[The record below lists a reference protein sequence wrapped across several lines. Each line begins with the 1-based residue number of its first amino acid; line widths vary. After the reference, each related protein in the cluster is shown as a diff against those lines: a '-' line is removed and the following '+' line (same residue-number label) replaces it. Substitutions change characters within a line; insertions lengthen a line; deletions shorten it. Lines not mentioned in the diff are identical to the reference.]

1 MSANGVKV
9 VLGGSMI
16 SDWSSEVKEEYV
28 RIIKEN
34 QLWDVDTSII
44 YPQSEAVLGKLQG
57 TLPIRVH
64 TKTPGFKKGLLKRDI
79 ILKAARES
87 QSNVPEIDLYFLQTP
102 DPDTPMEE
110 YVGAVADLHKE
121 GIFKRFGL
129 SNFSAEETQQV
140 YDLCEK
146 NGWISP
152 TVYSGQYSAIARI
165 SEEDLFPV
173 LRKLN
178 ISFWVYWPLAAGFLA
193 KPFESFNLPGSE
205 GFGPGR
211 FSQSNFFGGM
221 FNSIFNKPKL
231 LEGLKL
237 WGEVAKDEGI
247 TPAELA
253 YRWLHYHSILKEG
266 DAVIVGSSR
275 PEQLESTLSGIAKGP
290 LKASSVNK
298 IEEVWKIARDDAPD
312 CKPQYLSF

>member
-34 QLWDVDTSII
+34 ELWDVDTSII

-79 ILKAARES
+79 IFEAARES
-87 QSNVPEIDLYFLQTP
+87 QSNVPDIDLYFLQTP

-121 GIFKRFGL
+121 GMFKRFRL

-140 YDLCEK
+140 YDLCKK
-146 NGWISP
+146 NGWILP

-173 LRKLN
+173 LRKLK

-211 FSQSNFFGGM
+211 FAQSNFFGGM

-253 YRWLHYHSILKEG
+253 YRWLHYHSILEEG

-290 LKASSVNK
+290 LKATSVDK
-298 IEEVWKIARDDAPD
+298 IEQVWKIARDDAPD

>member
-1 MSANGVKV
+1 MSANGIRV
-9 VLGGSMI
+9 VLGGSQI
-16 SDWSSEVKEEYV
+16 SDWSAEAKEEYT

-34 QLWDVDTSII
+34 ELWDVDTSII
-44 YPQSEAVLGKLQG
+44 YPMSESVLGQMQG
-57 TLPIRVH
+57 DLPIRVH
-64 TKTPGFKKGLLKRDI
+64 TKTPGFKKGILTRDTV
-79 ILKAARES
+79 LETARES
-87 QSNVPEIDLYFLQTP
+87 KSKLKEIDTYFLQTP

-121 GIFKRFGL
+121 GLFKRFGL

-140 YDLCEK
+140 YDLCKK
-146 NGWISP
+146 NGWVLP
-152 TVYSGQYSAIARI
+152 TVYSGQYNAISRI

-193 KPFESFNLPGSE
+193 KPYEDFNLPGSE

-211 FSQSNFFGGM
+211 FSQQNFFSGM
-221 FNSIFNKPKL
+221 FNAIFNKPKL

-247 TPAELA
+247 TPSELA
-253 YRWLHYHSILKEG
+253 FRWLHYHSILKEG

-275 PEQLESTLSGIAKGP
+275 PSQLESTLKGISKGP
-290 LKASSVNK
+290 LKATSVDK
-298 IEEVWKIARDDAPD
+298 IERVWKIARDDAPD
-312 CKPQYLSF
+312 CKPQYLNF

>member
-1 MSANGVKV
+1 MSRGVKV
-9 VLGGSMI
+9 VFGGSHI
-16 SDWSSEVKEEYV
+16 SDWKPEDSSEYIK
-28 RIIKEN
+28 IIKEN
-34 QLWDVDTSII
+34 NLWDVDTSII
-44 YPQSEAVLGKLQG
+44 YPQSEHVLGELQAD
-57 TLPIRVH
+57 LPLRIH
-64 TKTPGFKKGLLKRDI
+64 TKTPGFKKGILTRDAV
-79 ILKAARES
+79 LQSGRKSAS
-87 QSNVPEIDLYFLQTP
+87 QVKQIDTYFLQTP

-121 GIFKRFGL
+121 GLFKHFGL

-140 YDLCEK
+140 YNLCK
-146 NGWISP
+146 ANGWILP
-152 TVYSGQYSAIARI
+152 TVYSGQYNAVSRI

-211 FSQSNFFGGM
+211 FSQQNFFSGM

-237 WGEVAKDEGI
+237 WNEVARDEGI
-247 TPAELA
+247 SPAELA
-253 YRWLHYHSILKEG
+253 YRWLSFHSILKEG

-275 PEQLESTLSGIAKGP
+275 PAQLEQTLKGIAKGP
-290 LKASSVNK
+290 LKVTSVER